1 MMDFFEKMKFSII
14 IPGMITQSTQST
26 ACWRSGRR
34 PQGVAALVSGPVRMP
49 WVVLSMPGTIME
61 SVIFFSKVHHFP
73 HFTACFGD
81 AAPDGSE
88 ALLWSNVYGGAGYG
102 P

>member
-1 MMDFFEKMKFSII
+1 MDFFEKMKFSII
-14 IPGMITQSTQST
+14 RTRFRQEVAGGRSTRFRART
-26 ACWRSGRR
+26 H
-34 PQGVAALVSGPVRMP
+34 ALSGPEHA
-49 WVVLSMPGTIME
+49 WNNYGKFH
-61 SVIFFSKVHHFP
+61 FFSKIHHFP